1 MEPEP
6 DIISNTDKMPG
17 AWLTRFGRA
26 ATDHVVE
33 AVGERWQGGPQTPHL
48 TLGGRQAGDLF
59 GWAGLGGRSGFGGR
73 TGRDTAVD
81 RDDPVGTDPSSMGWL
96 APSGGAGAGIGATAP
111 GMTLGDMNTA
121 PGGAGG
127 VEREAG
133 KTLSGRAAQGAL
145 LRALGLPDP
154 RAVPD
159 LRTLLMGSSFF
170 YSAALD
176 EDGES
181 RSSGRIRSAG
191 RTRLPGRIRSPE
203 WLGEWSAWGR
213 TASSRFSGADGNLAL
228 DGEVATAMLGFDSR
242 WDRWLAGVVVSF
254 SEGQGAYTHP
264 TASGG
269 AVASTMTGLNPYA
282 RFELNERTSFWG
294 VLGYGAGDLS
304 LTPARS
310 DTALG
315 TELAN
320 AMAAFGGRTALSVR
334 TGEAGRFELALR
346 SDARL
351 TNTVSESIEGLV
363 GTAGR
368 TARVRLMLEGSG
380 SMRLATGGV
389 LKPKLEAG
397 LRYDTGDAET
407 GAGLEV
413 GGGLGYATG
422 RLSVEVNARGLLAH
436 RDTEYEEWGFSG
448 SIAYTPSAG
457 RARVVDAARFGLG
470 GHTERRGVAVEPPG
484 RLGAGEQRR
493 VRGGATLPGR
503 AALRA

>member
-1 MEPEP
+1 
-6 DIISNTDKMPG
+6 
-17 AWLTRFGRA
+17 
-26 ATDHVVE
+26 
-33 AVGERWQGGPQTPHL
+33 
-48 TLGGRQAGDLF
+48 
-59 GWAGLGGRSGFGGR
+59 
-73 TGRDTAVD
+73 
-81 RDDPVGTDPSSMGWL
+81 MGWL

-111 GMTLGDMNTA
+111 GMSLGDMNTA

-181 RSSGRIRSAG
+181 RSSGRTRSPG
-191 RTRLPGRIRSPE
+191 RTRLPG

-213 TASSRFSGADGNLAL
+213 TAASRFSGADGNLAL

-269 AVASTMTGLNPYA
+269 AVASTMTGVNPYA
-282 RFELNERTSFWG
+282 RFELNERTSVWG

-310 DTALG
+310 GYGARDGACERHG
-315 TELAN
+315 GVRRAN
-320 AMAAFGGRTALSVR
+320 GAVGAHRRGRAVRAGAAFRCAADEHR
-334 TGEAGRFELALR
+334 LR
-346 SDARL
+346 
-351 TNTVSESIEGLV
+351 IH
-363 GTAGR
+363 
-368 TARVRLMLEGSG
+368 
-380 SMRLATGGV
+380 
-389 LKPKLEAG
+389 
-397 LRYDTGDAET
+397 
-407 GAGLEV
+407 
-413 GGGLGYATG
+413 
-422 RLSVEVNARGLLAH
+422 RG
-436 RDTEYEEWGFSG
+436 
-448 SIAYTPSAG
+448 
-457 RARVVDAARFGLG
+457 
-470 GHTERRGVAVEPPG
+470 PG
-484 RLGAGEQRR
+484 RD
-493 VRGGATLPGR
+493 RGPDRPGCG
-503 AALRA
+503 

>member
-1 MEPEP
+1 
-6 DIISNTDKMPG
+6 
-17 AWLTRFGRA
+17 
-26 ATDHVVE
+26 
-33 AVGERWQGGPQTPHL
+33 
-48 TLGGRQAGDLF
+48 
-59 GWAGLGGRSGFGGR
+59 
-73 TGRDTAVD
+73 
-81 RDDPVGTDPSSMGWL
+81 
-96 APSGGAGAGIGATAP
+96 
-111 GMTLGDMNTA
+111 MTLSDMNTA

-145 LRALGLPDP
+145 LRVLGLPDP

-181 RSSGRIRSAG
+181 RS
-191 RTRLPGRIRSPE
+191 PGRSRSPG

-213 TASSRFSGADGNLAL
+213 TAASRFSGADGNLTL

-254 SEGQGAYTHP
+254 SEDQGAYTHP
-264 TASGG
+264 TANGG

-304 LTPARS
+304 LTPTRS
-310 DTALG
+310 DTALR
-315 TELAN
+315 TDLTN

-334 TGEAGRFELALR
+334 TGRAGQFELAVR

-363 GTAGR
+363 GTAGQ
-368 TARVRLMLEGSG
+368 TGRVRLMLEGSG

-389 LKPKLEAG
+389 LKPKLEAE

-413 GGGLGYATG
+413 GGGLG
-422 RLSVEVNARGLLAH
+422 
-436 RDTEYEEWGFSG
+436 
-448 SIAYTPSAG
+448 
-457 RARVVDAARFGLG
+457 
-470 GHTERRGVAVEPPG
+470 
-484 RLGAGEQRR
+484 
-493 VRGGATLPGR
+493 
-503 AALRA
+503 